1 MHTPDHPARSRTRP
15 YPMARL
21 VIIASGLIAALGMV
35 TASMLYASYED
46 TLRDQKT
53 NLRNIAIIFAAQTT
67 GVAQAVDSALQRAAS
82 AVRRGDPAALAPL
95 LAEESA
101 GPAHAYLLRIAA
113 FDASGKLLASSR
125 ADHSAARALPALS
138 APPPG
143 GPSPQIAIHAVD
155 RMSGRGVINFT
166 RHVFD
171 NASRHI
177 GTVVAQVDSAHFERI
192 YRLIDLG
199 PGGSVTL
206 FHRDGTMLIRGPS
219 FPEGI
224 GRSFLDTPL
233 FKSYLPQAPRGSIET
248 LSPLDGIPRLYGY
261 DTVEGFPLVIITG
274 LNREAAL
281 ESWYGRLWTALAFY
295 LLLSAVLSV
304 LAWRVGSDTRR
315 QFRLIELLSAS
326 ESRLARRF
334 DYLASLINAVGA
346 PIWVLDSARRIVLA
360 NEAFG
365 RLVGRRPE
373 DLMEME
379 ERAVLGE
386 DAQRERRYQAVLEQG
401 SSAESI
407 STMRDGGGEA
417 RTVIELTARLTGE
430 GGDAQLVTVLTD
442 ITERERAEARLAY
455 LAEFDVLT
463 GLPNQS
469 QFWRLLETRLPAA
482 ATGERSLAAMVLVF
496 QRLHEIVDLLGRDA
510 GDRALRRIGDQL
522 RAACGEAGAVAGI
535 VARIRGAEF
544 AFLLDAAASRGAVER
559 FAMQVHDLLS
569 APFSLDGRDFYLEPV
584 LGVAMF
590 PQDGHSADE
599 LYRAAQ
605 NACSG
610 HGVEVGEAVHFF
622 SASMHSSLD
631 QRLTVEAHLR
641 RALERRELRLVFQP
655 KVTIDGERIVG
666 FEALMRWNS
675 AELGEVSPAQF
686 IPIAERTG
694 LIIPIG
700 AWALEET
707 CRRMRDWATQLGRP
721 VKVAVNL
728 SPRQLY
734 QKTLLDTIRRCIA
747 EYGVGGGCLELEIT
761 ETALM
766 SREEEVDV
774 LMHEIR
780 ALGVELSI
788 DDFGTGYSSLAYLK
802 RFPVAR
808 LKVDRAFV
816 RDLDR
821 DGDSAAIALSIVN
834 LARGLKLKVVA
845 EGVETA
851 GQLAIL
857 RGMACDEYQ
866 GFLFSPPVE
875 RDAVPE
881 LVRRYC

>member
-1 MHTPDHPARSRTRP
+1 MQKTDHPAPPTTRP
-15 YPMARL
+15 YPLARL
-21 VIIASGLIAALGMV
+21 VIIAAGLIAALGMV
-35 TASMLYASYED
+35 TASMLYASYDD
-46 TLRDQKT
+46 TVREQKT
-53 NLRNIAIIFAAQTT
+53 NLRNIAVIFAAQTT
-67 GVAQAVDSALQRAAS
+67 SVAQAVDGALQRAAS
-82 AVRRGDPAALAPL
+82 AMRRDPAALARL

-113 FDASGKLLASSR
+113 FDANGTLLADAR
-125 ADHSAARALPALS
+125 ADEAVALALPAPTG
-138 APPPG
+138 APG
-143 GPSPQIAIHAVD
+143 GPNPQIAIATVE
-155 RMSGRGVINFT
+155 RGNGRGVITFT
-166 RHVFD
+166 RQVTD
-171 NASRHI
+171 KAMRRVGS
-177 GTVVAQVDSAHFERI
+177 VVAQVDSAHFDRI
-192 YRLIDLG
+192 YQLIDLG

-219 FPEGI
+219 YPQGI

-233 FKSYLPQAPRGSIET
+233 FSTYLPRAPRGTIEAA
-248 LSPLDGIPRLYGY
+248 SPLDGIARLYGY

-274 LNREAAL
+274 LNRDAAL
-281 ESWYGRLWTALAFY
+281 DAWYDTLWTALAFY
-295 LLLSAVLSV
+295 LLLSAVLSL
-304 LAWRVGSDTRR
+304 LAWRVGRDSRR

-346 PIWVLDSARRIVLA
+346 PIWVLDRARRIVLA

-365 RLVGRRPE
+365 RLVGKSPE
-373 DLMEME
+373 ELMDQD
-379 ERAVLGE
+379 ERSVLGE
-386 DAQRERRYQAVLEQG
+386 QGEERERRYAAVLEG
-401 SSAESI
+401 GRSVEAI
-407 STMRDGGGEA
+407 GAMRDGGGEA
-417 RTVIELTARLTGE
+417 RTVIELTSRLTGE
-430 GGDAQLVTVLTD
+430 GGDPQLVTVLTD

-455 LAEFDVLT
+455 LAEFDALT
-463 GLPNQS
+463 GLPNQN
-469 QFWRLLETRLPAA
+469 QFWRLLEARLAGAA
-482 ATGERSLAAMVLVF
+482 AGERNLAAMVVVF
-496 QRLHEIVDLLGRDA
+496 QRLHEVVDLLGRDA
-510 GDRALRRIGDQL
+510 ADRALRRIGDQL
-522 RAACGEAGAVAGI
+522 RAAGGDDAGGSPGV

-544 AFLLDAAASRGAVER
+544 AFLLDAANRGAIER
-559 FAMQVHDLLS
+559 FAMQVHDMLS
-569 APFSLDGRDFYLEPV
+569 GPLAIDGRDFYLEPV

-590 PQDGHSADE
+590 PQDGRSADE

-610 HGVEVGEAVHFF
+610 HGIEVGEAVHFF
-622 SASMHSSLD
+622 SASMHTSLD

-655 KVTIDGERIVG
+655 KVTIDGEQVVG
-666 FEALMRWNS
+666 FEALMRWTS
-675 AELGEVSPAQF
+675 PELGEVSPAQF

-694 LIIPIG
+694 LIIPMG

-707 CRRMRDWATQLGRP
+707 CRLMRDWREQLGRP
-721 VKVAVNL
+721 VRVAVNL
-728 SPRQLY
+728 SPRQFY
-734 QKTLLDTIRRCIA
+734 QKGLLDTVRGCLARHGI
-747 EYGVGGGCLELEIT
+747 GSGCLELEIT

-766 SREEEVDV
+766 SREDEVDA

-821 DGDSAAIALSIVN
+821 DGDSAAIALSIIN

-845 EGVETA
+845 EGVETPE
-851 GQLAIL
+851 QLAIL
-857 RGMACDEYQ
+857 REMDCDEFQ

-875 RDAVPE
+875 QEAVPG

>member
-1 MHTPDHPARSRTRP
+1 MHTPDHPARPRTRP

-35 TASMLYASYED
+35 TASMLYASYDD
-46 TLRDQKT
+46 TLRDQKA

-67 GVAQAVDSALQRAAS
+67 SVAQAVDGALQRAAG
-82 AVRRGDPAALAPL
+82 AVRRGDAAALAPL

-113 FDASGKLLASSR
+113 FDASGKLLASAR
-125 ADHSAARALPALS
+125 ADHSATRALPAPGV
-138 APPPG
+138 PPPG
-143 GPSPQIAIHAVD
+143 GPGPQIGIDAVD
-155 RMSGRGVINFT
+155 RTSGRGVITFT
-166 RHVFD
+166 RRVVD
-171 NASRHI
+171 GAGRHI

-192 YRLIDLG
+192 YRLIELG

-224 GRSFLDTPL
+224 GRSFIDTPL
-233 FKSYLPQAPRGSIET
+233 FETYLPRASRGTIDT
-248 LSPLDGIPRLYGY
+248 ISPLDGIPRLYGY

-274 LNREAAL
+274 LNRKAAL
-281 ESWYGRLWTALAFY
+281 ASWYGGLWAALAFY
-295 LLLSAVLSV
+295 LLLSAVLSL
-304 LAWRVGSDTRR
+304 LAWRVGRDTRR

-373 DLMEME
+373 DLMEMD

-417 RTVIELTARLTGE
+417 RTVIELTARLIGE
-430 GGDAQLVTVLTD
+430 AGDPQLVTVLTD

-469 QFWRLLETRLPAA
+469 QFWRLLEARLPAA
-482 ATGERSLAAMVLVF
+482 AAGERSLAAMVLVF

-522 RAACGEAGAVAGI
+522 RAACGEAGV

-666 FEALMRWNS
+666 FEALMRWTS

-707 CRRMRDWATQLGRP
+707 CRLMRDWATQLGRP

-734 QKTLLDTIRRCIA
+734 QKTLLDTIRRCLA
-747 EYGVGGGCLELEIT
+747 EYGVGNGCLELEIT

-821 DGDSAAIALSIVN
+821 DGDSAAIALSIIN

-875 RDAVPE
+875 QDAVPA
-881 LVRRYC
+881 LMRRYC